1 MSKRTRAA
9 EANTPSVTDTSPKK
23 TEVPMAEPDASSAA
37 IANVSALPV
46 GDVAIASSAPVSVVD
61 IAAPASPI
69 ATPSSSNRAK
79 FKESIAATA
88 DPQLQLSP
96 AGNRDRFR
104 QSLMPLQVTCDL
116 SSASTDPGMR
126 FSFQAIVLVV
136 YPASNNPLRRH
147 VLLGDGRGTVGLTVW
162 NSHVQSFSFT
172 SIGHLAIFSKVSLTN
187 NNGVRG
193 LVLSKESTISFS
205 VTNEHFAQLW
215 WNSIVKQPAVPAIHF
230 HDAKDNVIL
239 NVSGILGNVVVEQK
253 NVRMDSKEL
262 LQLQLV
268 DRTGIIM
275 VRSWNHGSAQF
286 GHLVDRPILIQRVRV
301 TSFAGMK
308 IAEMMDGT
316 GTVIIDGD
324 FDGAQDLSKFWSE

>member
-1 MSKRTRAA
+1 MTKRTRAP
-9 EANTPSVTDTSPKK
+9 EVDTPSVPESSPNK
-23 TEVPMAEPDASSAA
+23 TEGSMAEPVSSSVA
-37 IANVSALPV
+37 IGNLSAVPIGDNV
-46 GDVAIASSAPVSVVD
+46 IASSAPGAVAD
-61 IAAPASPI
+61 IAVPSSPI

-79 FKESIAATA
+79 FKESIAAPA
-88 DPQLQLSP
+88 DSQLQLSP

-126 FSFQAIVLVV
+126 FSFQGIVLVV

-147 VLLGDGRGTVGLTVW
+147 VLIGDGRGTVGLTVW

-172 SIGHLAIFSKVSLTN
+172 SIGHLAMFSKVSLTN

-193 LVLSKESTISFS
+193 LVLSKESTINFS
-205 VTNEHFAQLW
+205 VTNEHFAQVW

-230 HDAKDNVIL
+230 HDAKDNAIV
-239 NVSGILGNVVVEQK
+239 NVAGIMGNVVVEQK

-275 VRSWNHGSAQF
+275 VRSWNHGSALF

-308 IAEMMDGT
+308 IAEMFDGT
-316 GTVIIDGD
+316 GTVIKDGD
-324 FDGAQDLSKFWSE
+324 FDGAQDLTTFWSE